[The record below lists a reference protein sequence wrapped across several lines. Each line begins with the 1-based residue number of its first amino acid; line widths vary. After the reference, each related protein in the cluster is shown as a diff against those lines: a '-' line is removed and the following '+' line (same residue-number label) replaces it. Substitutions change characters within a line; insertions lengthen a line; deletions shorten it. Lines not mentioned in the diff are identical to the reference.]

1 MSPRLALS
9 AGVARRRARGAYINP
24 LPDPLEILLD
34 HLTLPAFLRLRTTE
48 IRFESKMT
56 VRRSCRVAVLVLVL
70 LLLALVASPP
80 RGAAAARVLLPAA
93 GVAPRSG
100 GEAPPGNDGKRD
112 GSAAA
117 GSGFRGPPPP
127 EFGGRRAAVA
137 GNAARVMGSV
147 PSPGVGH

>member
-1 MSPRLALS
+1 
-9 AGVARRRARGAYINP
+9 VARRRARGACINP

-34 HLTLPAFLRLRTTE
+34 HLTLPAFLGLRTTE
-48 IRFESKMT
+48 IRFESKMA
-56 VRRSCRVAVLVLVL
+56 VRSSCRVAVLVLVLVL

-127 EFGGRRAAVA
+127 EFGGRRVAVA